1 MLPVLAGLSYFDEA
15 WARGKLR
22 SAHRSIRAG
31 THEVFEKAK
40 GDEPTR
46 SQAFAVTYLGG
57 DGKSGARVARLYA
70 EENNINRARNV
81 FGADRLEV
89 RARSLDQLQA
99 IVFVDDFI
107 GTGATLEAE
116 FDAFDR
122 DHGDWLRALDVPTYL
137 VVLVAFRKG
146 RERVE
151 QSIDRL
157 GLRIKLHLGEELADD
172 RDRCFGAKSRFYPD
186 EVDREA
192 ARSVAERFGAR
203 LEPRTPLGYGDLQ
216 AAVVFDWACPNNSLP
231 ILRKRGA
238 DWVPL
243 FERAL

>member
-1 MLPVLAGLSYFDEA
+1 
-15 WARGKLR
+15 
-22 SAHRSIRAG
+22 
-31 THEVFEKAK
+31 VFGAAK

-46 SQAFAVTYLGG
+46 SRAFVVTYLGG

-70 EENNINRARNV
+70 EENNIHRSHNV

-89 RARSLDQLQA
+89 RTRSLKQLQG
-99 IVFVDDFI
+99 IVFVDDFV

-116 FDAFDR
+116 LESFDR
-122 DHGDWLRALDVPTYL
+122 DHGDWLRNLDVQTYL

-146 RERVE
+146 ARRV
-151 QSIDRL
+151 QQAIDRL
-157 GLRIKLHLGEELADD
+157 RLPIKLHVAEELTDD
-172 RDRCFGAKSRFYPD
+172 RDRCFGANSRFYPE
-186 EVDREA
+186 EVEREA
-192 ARSVAERFGAR
+192 ARALAHEIGTR

-231 ILRKRGA
+231 ILRKRGNN
-238 DWVPL
+238 WVPL